1 MVIAS
6 SAGKDHPYD
15 FLMVY
20 AEECS
25 LAADKFSAISNLLYE
40 RGNAAQG
47 ELATTSRVRDEKAAI
62 HKGHESKLAAEL
74 GENEQFLNSKKKD
87 KHMRFEEETK
97 CRD

>member
-25 LAADKFSAISNLLYE
+25 LATDKFSAISNLLHE

-47 ELATTSRVRDEKAAI
+47 ELATTSRVREEKAAI
-62 HKGHESKLAAEL
+62 HKGLVAL
-74 GENEQFLNSKKKD
+74 L
-87 KHMRFEEETK
+87 
-97 CRD
+97 